1 MCPRL
6 RECEVLVDG
15 GRDGIGRIINGGDHL
30 VAACVLQLLGDVG
43 APRCHSHIHGAL
55 FRPFP
60 PWVAPWMV
68 GAALEADKMC
78 RARKTKTSCVL
89 SMPAEP
95 FGDWHKWTTRY
106 EKTIDW
112 VPNDAAATWHRVLPT
127 ARDGGVG
134 WDRRCSIW
142 VDLHPT
148 SGLVTQQLS
157 RCAPHFV
164 IAGAPKGG
172 TTSLFAYLL
181 QHPEIV
187 RPRRKEL
194 RFFAPITRPLTR
206 VSVSHATRLKYMNLF
221 PQVDP
226 RDFKLTGEASPAYLY
241 HDAAAALF
249 ASHLRT
255 TRVVLLL
262 RDPAE
267 RTFSEFKNKRDNGG
281 MLWVGG
287 VENFETFTLRAH
299 ASLRECGLDRL
310 YLSQALLPNATSSG
324 EPFRCTV
331 PPALFQSWYH
341 LVLPKWLPLGPRLH
355 VDYSETLYNRTSEV
369 VNRIAGFLELSPG
382 HAFDTQ
388 LAYNTDERRG
398 ANAPRDKDLNN
409 AQKASERRAR
419 GSEMSDEQHERMR
432 ALLGPSAAA
441 VAAQL
446 RADGRTPPPPSW
458 LRRAARTE
466 EDPTLVT
473 PDQP

>member
-43 APRCHSHIHGAL
+43 APRRRSHIHGAL
-55 FRPFP
+55 FVGRSRRGWRRGWSAPRSRPTP
-60 PWVAPWMV
+60 PMSPRAEDEDVVRAVDAEAIRRLAQVDDAVREDDRLGAQRRRRHVAP
-68 GAALEADKMC
+68 
-78 RARKTKTSCVL
+78 R
-89 SMPAEP
+89 
-95 FGDWHKWTTRY
+95 
-106 EKTIDW
+106 
-112 VPNDAAATWHRVLPT
+112 AAA

-187 RPRRKEL
+187 RPRR
-194 RFFAPITRPLTR
+194 RGRSVPTFAPITRPLTR

-241 HDAAAALF
+241 HGAAAALF

-267 RTFSEFKNKRDNGG
+267 RTSEPSSRTSATTAGW
-281 MLWVGG
+281 LWVG
-287 VENFETFTLRAH
+287 A
-299 ASLRECGLDRL
+299 C
-310 YLSQALLPNATSSG
+310 
-324 EPFRCTV
+324 
-331 PPALFQSWYH
+331 
-341 LVLPKWLPLGPRLH
+341 
-355 VDYSETLYNRTSEV
+355 
-369 VNRIAGFLELSPG
+369 
-382 HAFDTQ
+382 
-388 LAYNTDERRG
+388 
-398 ANAPRDKDLNN
+398 
-409 AQKASERRAR
+409 
-419 GSEMSDEQHERMR
+419 
-432 ALLGPSAAA
+432 
-441 VAAQL
+441 
-446 RADGRTPPPPSW
+446 
-458 LRRAARTE
+458 
-466 EDPTLVT
+466 
-473 PDQP
+473 

>member
-1 MCPRL
+1 
-6 RECEVLVDG
+6 
-15 GRDGIGRIINGGDHL
+15 
-30 VAACVLQLLGDVG
+30 
-43 APRCHSHIHGAL
+43 
-55 FRPFP
+55 
-60 PWVAPWMV
+60 MV

-194 RFFAPITRPLTR
+194 RFFAPITRSLTR

-221 PQVDP
+221 PHVDP
-226 RDFKLTGEASPAYLY
+226 RTPSSSRASFRILGPPTCMEAHLHTWPARR
-241 HDAAAALF
+241 AVALE
-249 ASHLRT
+249 AWRRPS
-255 TRVVLLL
+255 
-262 RDPAE
+262 
-267 RTFSEFKNKRDNGG
+267 
-281 MLWVGG
+281 
-287 VENFETFTLRAH
+287 
-299 ASLRECGLDRL
+299 
-310 YLSQALLPNATSSG
+310 ATSYATRRLSRAG
-324 EPFRCTV
+324 SIVARTHCTC
-331 PPALFQSWYH
+331 SM
-341 LVLPKWLPLGPRLH
+341 
-355 VDYSETLYNRTSEV
+355 TS
-369 VNRIAGFLELSPG
+369 S
-382 HAFDTQ
+382 
-388 LAYNTDERRG
+388 
-398 ANAPRDKDLNN
+398 
-409 AQKASERRAR
+409 S
-419 GSEMSDEQHERMR
+419 R
-432 ALLGPSAAA
+432 ALL
-441 VAAQL
+441 
-446 RADGRTPPPPSW
+446 RT
-458 LRRAARTE
+458 
-466 EDPTLVT
+466 
-473 PDQP
+473 